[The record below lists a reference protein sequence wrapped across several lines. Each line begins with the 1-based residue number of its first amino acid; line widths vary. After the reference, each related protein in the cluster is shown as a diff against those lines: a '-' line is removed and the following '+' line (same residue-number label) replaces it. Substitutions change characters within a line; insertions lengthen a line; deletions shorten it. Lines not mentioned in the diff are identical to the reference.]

1 MGGLR
6 VLRNTNAAG
15 LIELSLVSAVAT
27 VLIIRLILQLSGYPQ
42 LGGGGLHIA
51 HVLYGGL
58 IMFLALLVLFSVMN
72 PAAPWLAAFAG
83 GVGFGFF
90 IDEVGKFISS
100 DVNYFF
106 EPAVA
111 VMYAVFM
118 VLFVALA
125 RVRRWESEMT
135 PQDALANALS
145 LLRSDASGGMDV
157 ETRDRI
163 GALLDRA
170 DPGDPLVA
178 VLREHVDGL
187 PVGRGRHRPSPY
199 FVARAWLAGHY
210 RALAARRH
218 FETAVV
224 VVAAAYFLTK
234 VPLTI
239 RVQTDT
245 TGLDR
250 DTGNADIAHVVQ
262 LIAAI
267 ASGVCVVV
275 GAWRLRRR
283 SRVSGYR
290 WFMRAVLISIFVY
303 EVFAFYY
310 AQFAAL
316 GSLAIDL
323 LLYAALSYMIGRERV
338 EAEVAQH
345 AAAGAVA
352 APAASPGVP

>member
-1 MGGLR
+1 VGGLR
-6 VLRNTNAAG
+6 VLRSTNAAG
-15 LIELSLVSAVAT
+15 LIELSLVAAVAT

-42 LGGGGLHIA
+42 LGGGGLHIG

-58 IMFLALLVLFSVMN
+58 IMFLSLLVLFSVMN

-90 IDEVGKFISS
+90 IDEVGKFISK

-106 EPAVA
+106 EAAVA
-111 VMYAVFM
+111 VIYTVFM
-118 VLFVALA
+118 ILFVALA
-125 RVRRWESEMT
+125 YVRRWESEMT

-145 LLRSDASGGMDV
+145 LLRSDASGGMDA
-157 ETRDRI
+157 ETRDRV

-170 DPGDPLVA
+170 DPADPLVG
-178 VLREHVDGL
+178 VLRGHVDGL
-187 PVGRGRHRPSPY
+187 PAGRGHRRSPY
-199 FVARAWLAGHY
+199 FVARAWLAERY
-210 RALAARRH
+210 RSLVARPHFDTAL
-218 FETAVV
+218 VV
-224 VVAAAYFLTK
+224 LAAAYFLTK

-239 RVQTDT
+239 RVQVDS

-250 DTGNADIAHVVQ
+250 EADNADLAHIVQ
-262 LIAAI
+262 LLAAV
-267 ASGVCVVV
+267 ASGICVVI

-283 SRVSGYR
+283 SRLSGYR
-290 WFMRAVLISIFVY
+290 WFVRAVLISIFVY

-316 GSLAIDL
+316 GSLAFDL

-338 EAEVAQH
+338 EAEVAHH
-345 AAAGAVA
+345 AAASGAVA
-352 APAASPGVP
+352 QPTA